1 MKLLIADDNT
11 DIRHL
16 LRRLSKLCPQAMEII
31 ESTRGDETVTAAAR
45 ERPEII
51 LMDIVMEGMNGL
63 EATKAIKEFLPSV
76 KIIVITQLPET
87 DYKNE
92 SIQAGADNFLNK
104 EELYKLPEILN
115 KINSNINQ

>member
-11 DIRHL
+11 DIRNL
-16 LRRLSKLCPQAMEII
+16 LRRLSKFCPQCTEII
-31 ESTRGDETVTAAAR
+31 ESTRGDETIAAAAE
-45 ERPEII
+45 ERPNII
-51 LMDIVMEGMNGL
+51 LMDIVMEGTNGL

-76 KIIVITQLPET
+76 KIIVITQLPEI

-92 SIQAGADNFLNK
+92 SIQAGADIFLIK

-115 KINSNINQ
+115 KITSNIN